1 MDNLK
6 KGTQKDVFVSL
17 HDLQYMEFH
26 LEVIFL
32 VALNPRCYGFYH
44 VKVRAIIIDNSL
56 NSCHISENNLT
67 LNKKRQ

>member
-44 VKVRAIIIDNSL
+44 VKVRAIMLMASIKSA
-56 NSCHISENNLT
+56 
-67 LNKKRQ
+67 